1 MFILFSDFTMSYKY
15 SDNGGVKAEDELNK
29 YFRYYNNQRNIQD
42 KLNLD
47 FLRFKSSIKNKLNK
61 NIVFKFKTLLRH

>member
-1 MFILFSDFTMSYKY
+1 MSVCKY

-29 YFRYYNNQRNIQD
+29 YFRYYNNQRNTQD

-47 FLRFKSSIKNKLNK
+47 FLRFKSYIKNKLNK